1 MSLFDRRT
9 YVVKERVGFMKLVNA
24 YDLLDPQSGASIG
37 VAMEEPPGLIKY
49 IRLFMNNH
57 WLPTEVKVY
66 EREGYPP
73 VLTIHRGVAIF
84 RPKVDV
90 RTGGRSIGYFRAK
103 LLSIG
108 PSFRIFDADDHE
120 IGLVKGDWRGWN
132 FQLLSPSGQ
141 ELGRVT
147 KKWAGLAKELFTTAD
162 TYVIDLAESATGRN
176 DVAQLL
182 LAAGLAID
190 TVFKEK
196 DE

>member
-1 MSLFDRRT
+1 MSLFERST
-9 YVVKERVGFMKLVNA
+9 YVVKERVGFMKLVST
-24 YDLLDPQSGASIG
+24 YDLLDSQTGASIG
-37 VAMEEPPGLIKY
+37 VAVEEPPGLVKY
-49 IRLFMNNH
+49 LRLFMNNH

-73 VLTIHRGVAIF
+73 VLTIHRGVALF

-108 PSFRIFDADDHE
+108 PSFRIFDANDTE
-120 IGLVKGDWRGWN
+120 IGLVKGDWKGWN

-141 ELGRVT
+141 ELGRVM

-162 TYVIDLAESATGRN
+162 TYVINIADSAAGKPDVGR
-176 DVAQLL
+176 LL

-190 TVFKEK
+190 TVYKEK

>member
-1 MSLFDRRT
+1 MSLFDRKT
-9 YVVKERVGFMKLVNA
+9 YVVKERVGFMKLVSV
-24 YDLLDPQSGASIG
+24 YDLLDPATGQPIG
-37 VAMEEPPGLIKY
+37 VAMEDPPGLVKY
-49 IRLFMNNH
+49 LRLLMNNH

-73 VLTIHRGVAIF
+73 VLTIHRGVAVF
-84 RPKVDV
+84 RPKVHI
-90 RTGGRSIGYFRAK
+90 RKGGQTIGYFRAK

-108 PSFRIFDADDHE
+108 PSFRIFDANDTE
-120 IGLVKGDWRGWN
+120 IGLVKGDWKGWN
-132 FQLLSPSGQ
+132 FQLLTPAGQ
-141 ELGRVT
+141 LLGRVT

-162 TYVIDLAESATGRN
+162 TYVIDLADAATGRK
-176 DVAQLL
+176 DVAILM